1 MTFII
6 VAGIILII
14 VAIVLYVLYQNF
26 KDNFLKEQAEQEQ
39 KQKILESCEELN
51 LKRENLLETIR
62 LLTEQEYEK
71 RKNVDDLTNLTNNMN
86 ERAAAAFEQYVDAL
100 EVHYKEKEE
109 DFEREIELLDNSYD
123 VAQQQYISDTEKI
136 RSDLENLKATRA
148 ATIEAQRQEKLIKE
162 NKKNFSL
169 NIDDMYKNDVLL
181 LERIKKDFSNP
192 RIISMLIWQTYF
204 RDMMTELC
212 DYILGNKVVCG
223 IYKIT
228 NQITEECYIGQSV
241 DVAKRWKD
249 HAKCGLDID
258 RPQGNKLYQA
268 MREEG
273 IWNFTFELLEE
284 CSKDKLN
291 EKEKFYIELYQSKE
305 YGYNS
310 TGGNK

>member
-1 MTFII
+1 MTFTI

-71 RKNVDDLTNLTNNMN
+71 RKNVDDLTSLTNNMN